1 MVTGAAAFAHIRA
14 AFGREWFLV
23 EARRSGIVAVGGA
36 RMSMRLFFL
45 LLTFGGAIYLF
56 MHEHGDRR
64 FAIGALVAS
73 SLGLLLQLNMIAL
86 RVQYARTIIW
96 TAIAICAGIIWTRE
110 GSKTGSTIAA
120 TMAFVST
127 LCVALSLRLLR

>member
-1 MVTGAAAFAHIRA
+1 
-14 AFGREWFLV
+14 
-23 EARRSGIVAVGGA
+23 
-36 RMSMRLFFL
+36 MSMRLFFL
-45 LLTFGGAIYLF
+45 VLTLGGSIYLF
-56 MHEHGDRR
+56 LREHGDRR

-73 SLGLLLQLNMIAL
+73 SLGLLLQLNVIAL

-96 TAIAICAGIIWTRE
+96 TAIAVCAGIIWNRE
-110 GSKTGSTIAA
+110 ASKSGATVAA

>member
-1 MVTGAAAFAHIRA
+1 
-14 AFGREWFLV
+14 
-23 EARRSGIVAVGGA
+23 
-36 RMSMRLFFL
+36 MSMRLFFL
-45 LLTFGGAIYLF
+45 VLTLGGSIYLF
-56 MHEHGDRR
+56 VREHGDRR

-73 SLGLLLQLNMIAL
+73 SLGLLLQLNVIAL

-96 TAIAICAGIIWTRE
+96 TAIAVCAGIIWSRE
-110 GSKTGSTIAA
+110 GSKTGSSVAA